1 MARMYI
7 LECGDGS
14 YYVGST
20 RDIDIRFAQHASGA
34 GAAYTARRLP
44 LKLVFTAQFDRID
57 DAYAMEKRV
66 QGWSRAKRRALIDGR
81 FDLLPQLS
89 KKDFGPRG

>member
-1 MARMYI
+1 MACMYI
-7 LECGDGS
+7 FECGDGS

-20 RDIDIRFAQHASGA
+20 RNIDIRFAQHASGA

-81 FDLLPQLS
+81 FDSLPQLS